1 MQNMPACLLIDKTFI
16 VFKLYQS
23 PVVFLTCFDVQSQRL
38 ADVSLRWNSQT
49 LSHWQHTTIQQ
60 LWHQWELQ

>member
-23 PVVFLTCFDVQSQRL
+23 ALVFLTCFDVQSQRL

-49 LSHWQHTTIQQ
+49 LSH
-60 LWHQWELQ
+60 